1 MREQLIQYVQLL
13 FAGAPG
19 SSEIQQEILQN
30 TLDRY
35 DDLIDQGKS
44 PEAAYRLAISGI
56 GDINEILGGTD
67 SPASAHSEPL
77 RSAVHA
83 EAEDIRRR
91 NMRAVAVALYILCPI
106 PLFCLSESGLDTIGL
121 CCTLI
126 LVAGATALMMVSR
139 KEEEDP
145 QPKKEAVYV
154 SPRQE
159 LRKSVEKA
167 IGALGLMVYLI
178 VSFATEAWF
187 FTWLIFPIVGCIKGL
202 VNAIWDLKEANEYET

>member
-13 FAGAPG
+13 FAGAPD
-19 SSEIQQEILQN
+19 SNEIQQEILQN

-56 GDINEILGGTD
+56 GDINEILGGTA

-83 EAEDIRRR
+83 EEEDIRRR

-167 IGALGLMVYLI
+167 IGALGLLVYLI
-178 VSFATEAWF
+178 VSFATGAWF
-187 FTWLIFPIVGCIKGL
+187 ATWLIFPILGCIKGL
-202 VNAIWDLKEANEYET
+202 VNAILDLKEANEYEA